1 MRRYASFFEWYDK
14 GTKELGV
21 AETLVEALNQ
31 AGESGLHSP
40 IEFSPD
46 PPDCVCQGANGD
58 LVAIEVAEVVCER
71 AARLVAQGHD
81 VYRVWQP
88 GELRSHVARELSDKD
103 SKVFHG
109 GPYQHIIC
117 CLFTDEPALSPE
129 DAATELAAT
138 SFGPFKTL
146 TAAYLLFSHSPA
158 IKAYPFIRL
167 TLR

>member
-21 AETLVEALNQ
+21 AETLVEALTQ

-46 PPDCVCQGANGD
+46 PPDCVCQDANGD

-88 GELRSHVARELSDKD
+88 GELRSHVARELG
-103 SKVFHG
+103 KVCITPG
-109 GPYQHIIC
+109 QA
-117 CLFTDEPALSPE
+117 CLRGRDPA
-129 DAATELAAT
+129 AN
-138 SFGPFKTL
+138 
-146 TAAYLLFSHSPA
+146 
-158 IKAYPFIRL
+158 I
-167 TLR
+167 